1 MIRYLIRQ
9 DQTCSDTIKLELKFD
24 CPAVLSRQS
33 SPAVLPSSLARQSCP
48 AVLPGSLAR
57 QSCPAVLPG
66 SLARQSCPAVL
77 PGSLGRQSCPAVLPI
92 GLARQSCPAVFST
105 WSDLFRLVQTCL
117 YLFRICHL
125 DLSGCIQRLRLVV
138 NLKQISCP
146 STRVK
151 TDLFSLV

>member
-1 MIRYLIRQ
+1 MIRHVQTRSNLIWNLIARQ
-9 DQTCSDTIKLELKFD
+9 SG
-24 CPAVLSRQS
+24 PAVW
-33 SPAVLPSSLARQSCP
+33 PGSLARQSGP

-77 PGSLGRQSCPAVLPI
+77 PGSL
-92 GLARQSCPAVFST
+92 ARQSFQLGQTC
-105 WSDLFRLVQTCL
+105 FRLVQTCL

-125 DLSGCIQRLRLVV
+125 DLSGCIQCLRLVV

-146 STRVK
+146 STRVR
-151 TDLFSLV
+151 TDLFSLVSFYFDVVRIYVSQINVF